1 MDCSLLEG
9 WIFNGLETIT
19 GLPANLSLMRGTPT
33 YLDSSAGSVFYR
45 ASKRER
51 LLFLFAGFLFLYGCY
66 KMSQAGLPESSENAG
81 DFVIG
86 AGIASFGFFVSWFNG
101 RRWMGLMLAVAL
113 VSRLILMPMP
123 ASEDLSR
130 RMWEGEVLDLSYN
143 PYEVAP
149 NDRDLEPLRGGD
161 WERMRRKDQV
171 SQQTPL
177 SLAIFRLAETLGL
190 NEWGLKLIFI
200 VFDIWICIML
210 AFRFGSRKAALYAW
224 NPLVAYSVAGGGHM
238 ESLVLLPALGGF
250 LIWDAWVDRKGGA
263 VVINANGGLG
273 GGLGQ
278 MVCFAALLMGLAA
291 AMNLVF
297 LPIALWMAWQVLSK
311 SGVKAGL
318 AILLVSLIPLLAFT
332 GWGALSLEVD
342 LDKLLPIPRQP
353 YDEAISLLPG
363 LLDRMGIELEGVYYT
378 GIAGLIALILMFRN
392 ESLERYGNLY
402 LGAALLIGVAVYPWQ
417 FLWLAP
423 FAVGASHLGFR
434 LVSISAFVYFL
445 GARELGGAFELTTLQ
460 SAALWGPFALGI
472 IGYALLRRSKSDGLY
487 VRSY

>member
-1 MDCSLLEG
+1 
-9 WIFNGLETIT
+9 
-19 GLPANLSLMRGTPT
+19 MRGTPT

-66 KMSQAGLPESSENAG
+66 KMTQAGLPDSSENAG
-81 DFVIG
+81 DFAIG

-101 RRWMGLMLAVAL
+101 KRWMGLMLAVAL

-130 RMWEGEVLDLSYN
+130 RMWEGEVLDLNYN

-149 NDRDLEPLRGGD
+149 NDENLEPLRGGD
-161 WERMRRKDQV
+161 WDRMRRKDET
-171 SQQTPL
+171 SRQTPL
-177 SLAIFRLAETLGL
+177 SLAVFRLAETMGF
-190 NEWGLKLIFI
+190 NEWGLKAILI
-200 VFDIWICIML
+200 VFDFWICFML
-210 AFRFGSRKAALYAW
+210 ALRFGSKKAALYAW

-238 ESLVLLPALGGF
+238 ESMVLLPALGGF

-311 SGVKAGL
+311 SGVKAGM
-318 AILLVSLIPLLAFT
+318 AILLVGMIPLMAFT
-332 GWGALSLEVD
+332 GWGLLSLEVE
-342 LDKLLPIPRQP
+342 LTKLLPIPRQAEG
-353 YDEAISLLPG
+353 DALSLLPS
-363 LLDRMGIELEGVYYT
+363 LLGRMGVELEGIYYT
-378 GIAGLIALILMFRN
+378 GMATAVAVLLMFRN

-402 LGAALLIGVAVYPWQ
+402 LGVVLMVGVAVYPWQ

-423 FAVGASHLGFR
+423 FAVGAKHPGFR
-434 LVSISAFVYFL
+434 LISISAFVYFL
-445 GARELGGAFELTTLQ
+445 GMGELGESLELTTLQ
-460 SAALWGPFALGI
+460 SAFLWGPFVLGI
-472 IGYALLRRSKSDGLY
+472 IGYALLSRSKSDGLY